1 MQSGTLSLEERC
13 PESTLPGKFYLLMLK
28 KLSHKLCRNFAATQ
42 VLRVPGAVHDKF
54 SSKLEAVNAFEN
66 ARADGL
72 VEVL

>member
-1 MQSGTLSLEERC
+1 MSSLKAKC
-13 PESTLPGKFYLLMLK
+13 PEFTPPGKFYPSRLK
-28 KLSHKLCRNFAATQ
+28 KLSHKPCRNFAATQ
-42 VLRVPGAVHDKF
+42 VLRVPGAVHDRF